1 MTSLRTFDALISCS
15 CSVRLNA
22 TSVVHTCSYH
32 SAGRRLL
39 VPPNHIVGD
48 HHQSNP
54 VAHFG
59 QSRCQRSSAN
69 HGDFYPCWKSIGDHM
84 IFFVAREVCSHA
96 DGPPY
101 QSIQERVFT
110 CPVLHLAGKN
120 RTPAMCRTQ
129 KHAVN
134 CSQSLTVGV

>member
-69 HGDFYPCWKSIGDHM
+69 HGDFYPCCSVPKCTFGDGTDN
-84 IFFVAREVCSHA
+84 IFRRYSTEFGITRRR
-96 DGPPY
+96 G
-101 QSIQERVFT
+101 RVQDDLVSANPQVRT
-110 CPVLHLAGKN
+110 GEQAGIE
-120 RTPAMCRTQ
+120 TPQ
-129 KHAVN
+129 KGA
-134 CSQSLTVGV
+134 LKG

>member
-1 MTSLRTFDALISCS
+1 MTLLRTFDALISCS

-69 HGDFYPCWKSIGDHM
+69 HGDFYPC
-84 IFFVAREVCSHA
+84 
-96 DGPPY
+96 
-101 QSIQERVFT
+101 
-110 CPVLHLAGKN
+110 
-120 RTPAMCRTQ
+120 
-129 KHAVN
+129 
-134 CSQSLTVGV
+134 LTNLCKCTHVTYDVT

>member
-69 HGDFYPCWKSIGDHM
+69 HGDFYPCCD
-84 IFFVAREVCSHA
+84 FVALVIYFKMTESFGNFIYFFKSYSNFKFA
-96 DGPPY
+96 
-101 QSIQERVFT
+101 SIYMLIAIWPQLKTCFFILFT
-110 CPVLHLAGKN
+110 I
-120 RTPAMCRTQ
+120 R
-129 KHAVN
+129 
-134 CSQSLTVGV
+134 